1 MSLIESTEN
10 ANENTASLQFC
21 TNRLIPEELE
31 AEILAYLRMVK
42 WTSGRRLKR
51 RTADEHENEN
61 LNCLILISK
70 SLPWETEKIPTKKR

>member
-31 AEILAYLRMVK
+31 AEILASISEW
-42 WTSGRRLKR
+42 WTEQAAGV
-51 RTADEHENEN
+51 
-61 LNCLILISK
+61 
-70 SLPWETEKIPTKKR
+70 